1 MTSQNSLDGYR
12 HIVNL
17 STNVQETY
25 QYDPHGGELLV
36 ALGAPQQTATDGSAE
51 TSKNYVGQNLCIV
64 SSVVFYAGIVIAS
77 FVGGVLA
84 GFAFMILRFSPIL
97 CFSPFENQEKRPR
110 GEYGHFGPK
119 ADNADVPA

>member
-25 QYDPHGGELLV
+25 QYDPDGGKLFV
-36 ALGAPQQTATDGSAE
+36 PLGAPQQTATDGSAE
-51 TSKNYVGQNLCIV
+51 TSKNYVGQNLCAV

-84 GFAFMILRFSPIL
+84 GFAFMILRFSPYYVSHFL
-97 CFSPFENQEKRPR
+97 RTRRSAHAENMDIS
-110 GEYGHFGPK
+110 GPTRTMR
-119 ADNADVPA
+119 